1 LFQAQS
7 GKELKNMGVVVDFVD
22 GIDVMLDELQE
33 TYDGRILSPQGKVIR
48 VLPIAKKKQNGDGM
62 WVFYGQVYVTTLIDD
77 MILLARLETEH
88 VVATED
94 LKLKWKE
101 ARLELDRLA
110 REAEL
115 LIEDRGFV
123 IKRGRFYFS
132 GDDDYHKDLIGVR
145 A

>member
-1 LFQAQS
+1 
-7 GKELKNMGVVVDFVD
+7 MGIVVDFVD
-22 GIDVMLDELQE
+22 GIDVMLDELEE

-62 WVFYGQVYVTTLIDD
+62 WLFYGQVFITTLIDE
-77 MILLARLETEH
+77 MILLSRLETEP
-88 VVATED
+88 VLASQD
-94 LKLKWKE
+94 LERKWKE

-115 LIEDRGFV
+115 LIEDRGFM

-132 GDDDYHKDLIGVR
+132 GDDDYHKELIGVQ

>member
-1 LFQAQS
+1 
-7 GKELKNMGVVVDFVD
+7 MGIVVDFVD

-48 VLPIAKKKQNGDGM
+48 VLPIAKKKQNGDRA
-62 WVFYGQVYVTTLIDD
+62 WAFYGQVYVTTLIDD

-88 VVATED
+88 FLASED
-94 LKLKWKE
+94 LKGKWKE
-101 ARLELDRLA
+101 AKLELDRLT

-115 LIEDRGFV
+115 LIEDRGFM

-132 GDDDYHKDLIGVR
+132 GDDDYHKELIGVQ